1 MKNLLL
7 ALCISISALSSQC
20 SEVKILDYNES
31 HKDAVMEIVF
41 QDPYKFFCGSDAVT
55 KGLLPEEFFMTE
67 NKKGMEAIL
76 NNPLQIKKVLIG
88 ESKVVG
94 FAEICKS
101 RDLSLESLKA
111 MVEAQGFPFD
121 ENEALVA
128 MPYLKRTNAE
138 CPEFAL
144 IECMAVSKEFRGKG
158 YGRTLMKVALDEI
171 KTLWPE
177 IKQVRLDVNTT
188 NEVARKLYE
197 SEGFVASLVQPV
209 HLSIVNVIQYERSL
223 N

>member
-20 SEVKILDYNES
+20 SEVKILDYNEA

-67 NKKGMEAIL
+67 NKRSMEAIL
-76 NNPLQIKKVLIG
+76 NNPLQVKKVLIHEG
-88 ESKVVG
+88 KVIG

-128 MPYLKRTNAE
+128 MPYL
-138 CPEFAL
+138 
-144 IECMAVSKEFRGKG
+144 
-158 YGRTLMKVALDEI
+158 
-171 KTLWPE
+171 
-177 IKQVRLDVNTT
+177 
-188 NEVARKLYE
+188 
-197 SEGFVASLVQPV
+197 
-209 HLSIVNVIQYERSL
+209 
-223 N
+223 